1 LLELPISI
9 GVRIHMKSDWI
20 NLQQSYLEVIQLL
33 DSPLTTGT
41 TRIWLESVKQDLEK
55 SLDDAKTDDAAA

>member
-1 LLELPISI
+1 M
-9 GVRIHMKSDWI
+9 HMKSDWI

-41 TRIWLESVKQDLEK
+41 TRIWLESLKHDLEK
-55 SLDDAKTDDAAA
+55 SLDDAETHKSGDAAA